1 MDESRDVEETYLRL
15 EHLTISS
22 IYIYIYQY
30 LTICSS
36 IVQAH
41 AESEI
46 LSAAEDISAILGV
59 SNTVKHLDVPGS
71 LLSPLPFKVF
81 RPTTKLGVDSGGI

>member
-22 IYIYIYQY
+22 IYIYQY